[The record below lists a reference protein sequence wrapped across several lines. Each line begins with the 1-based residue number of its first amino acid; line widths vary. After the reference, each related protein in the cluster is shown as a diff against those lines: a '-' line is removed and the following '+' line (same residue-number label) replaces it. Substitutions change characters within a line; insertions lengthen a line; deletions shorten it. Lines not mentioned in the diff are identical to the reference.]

1 MTTRERVELKR
12 KAMMWDA
19 TVRWVLVPV
28 LFPVVCWLQSW
39 LWHCVKY
46 QGGSQGLKK
55 LWRIM
60 TA

>member
-28 LFPVVCWLQSW
+28 LFLLVMVLAGWLDAPPT
-39 LWHCVKY
+39 
-46 QGGSQGLKK
+46 
-55 LWRIM
+55 R
-60 TA
+60 